1 VSQGVAW
8 SYSEEHTREIQRRET
23 VESAPT
29 RTASLRSE
37 ATQHHL
43 ATTPRGAR
51 AVAFSR
57 VVAPL
62 GGAQVHRVE
71 IGEGKT
77 QKKQKGE
84 PTTVSIG
91 KAQNASPRKNCPFGL
106 QKATPYRQIGSWAQ
120 SSGSKPPR
128 KMYRRQHKAISVVYI
143 PHDCGAHRQLSS
155 EDQDLIPTGR
165 GERYKTSRDKQSDLC
180 SHSRKVLQYHT

>member
-51 AVAFSR
+51 VVAFSR

-71 IGEGKT
+71 IGEGKNT
-77 QKKQKGE
+77 KEAEGRTHNCINWEGPKRITTEKLSFRPSKGHPPSPDRE
-84 PTTVSIG
+84 LGSVKWVETTSKNVPETAQGYQRSVHPT
-91 KAQNASPRKNCPFGL
+91 
-106 QKATPYRQIGSWAQ
+106 
-120 SSGSKPPR
+120 
-128 KMYRRQHKAISVVYI
+128 
-143 PHDCGAHRQLSS
+143 
-155 EDQDLIPTGR
+155 
-165 GERYKTSRDKQSDLC
+165 
-180 SHSRKVLQYHT
+180 

>member
-1 VSQGVAW
+1 MSQGVAW

-71 IGEGKT
+71 IGERKT

-84 PTTVSIG
+84 PTTASIG
-91 KAQNASPRKNCPFGL
+91 KAQKRITTEKLSFRPSKGHPPSPDRELGSVKWVETTSKNVPE
-106 QKATPYRQIGSWAQ
+106 TAQ
-120 SSGSKPPR
+120 GYQR
-128 KMYRRQHKAISVVYI
+128 SV
-143 PHDCGAHRQLSS
+143 H
-155 EDQDLIPTGR
+155 PT
-165 GERYKTSRDKQSDLC
+165 
-180 SHSRKVLQYHT
+180 

>member
-23 VESAPT
+23 IESAPT

-143 PHDCGAHRQLSS
+143 PHDCEPIVS
-155 EDQDLIPTGR
+155 
-165 GERYKTSRDKQSDLC
+165 
-180 SHSRKVLQYHT
+180 

>member
-1 VSQGVAW
+1 MSQGVAW

-51 AVAFSR
+51 VVAFSR

-71 IGEGKT
+71 IGEGKHKRSRRENLRSCSAIVRT
-77 QKKQKGE
+77 
-84 PTTVSIG
+84 
-91 KAQNASPRKNCPFGL
+91 PRGSFSCFFLLLLLVGL
-106 QKATPYRQIGSWAQ
+106 FPVRI
-120 SSGSKPPR
+120 
-128 KMYRRQHKAISVVYI
+128 V
-143 PHDCGAHRQLSS
+143 
-155 EDQDLIPTGR
+155 
-165 GERYKTSRDKQSDLC
+165 
-180 SHSRKVLQYHT
+180 